1 MGSYQTTFELP
12 DEWRGRRV
20 LLEFDGIGPA
30 ATVWLNTWLG
40 VGVGV
45 GVGLGL
51 GLGLA
56 NPNPDPN
63 PNLAGQ
69 HALVPPPVESCS
81 AGVSVRLRPLW
92 HRPGPVGGNPA
103 DAAAPLE
110 PARAPPSI
118 LVCSA
123 WLG

>member
-45 GVGLGL
+45 GVGVGL

-56 NPNPDPN
+56 N
-63 PNLAGQ
+63 LLG
-69 HALVPPPVESCS
+69 C
-81 AGVSVRLRPLW
+81 
-92 HRPGPVGGNPA
+92 
-103 DAAAPLE
+103 
-110 PARAPPSI
+110 PARAARQRELDRAAESHAACHRG
-118 LVCSA
+118 LSLLRSA
-123 WLG
+123 ESGLGGVGHCAVELDRG

>member
-45 GVGLGL
+45 GVGVGL

-56 NPNPDPN
+56 NPNPNPN
-63 PNLAGQ
+63 PNQDQTCPSMVIVHRLGQ
-69 HALVPPPVESCS
+69 RRKANQHVSRVISPLSSITRCSCM
-81 AGVSVRLRPLW
+81 
-92 HRPGPVGGNPA
+92 PG
-103 DAAAPLE
+103 
-110 PARAPPSI
+110 
-118 LVCSA
+118 
-123 WLG
+123 

>member
-63 PNLAGQ
+63 QVWLNGREVGYTQDWALPAEFELTGLLAASSGRRR
-69 HALVPPPVESCS
+69 HVL
-81 AGVSVRLRPLW
+81 
-92 HRPGPVGGNPA
+92 
-103 DAAAPLE
+103 
-110 PARAPPSI
+110 
-118 LVCSA
+118 
-123 WLG
+123 